1 MVRGG
6 NRVKENGKVLNALP
20 QVRFSVEFLYYFF
33 SISVGDN
40 LTEQKVEAKK
50 SSSF

>member
-6 NRVKENGKVLNALP
+6 NRVKRDRKVLNALH
-20 QVRFSVEFLYYFF
+20 RFDSRLNFYLFYF

-40 LTEQKVEAKK
+40 LTEQKFEAKK